1 MSETYWESSNRN
13 SKKKCLLIII
23 HFLFNEYPMLCLQK
37 GMSYISRERPDLKQN
52 PVIVI
57 TDPISKPLEKKK
69 NRGKKNLSLSLSHS

>member
-1 MSETYWESSNRN
+1 
-13 SKKKCLLIII
+13 
-23 HFLFNEYPMLCLQK
+23 MLCLQK

-69 NRGKKNLSLSLSHS
+69 KTEEKRISLSVTFLTIFKYKQF